1 MTIGE
6 AIAAEAAGWLG
17 TPFVWEA
24 GVRGQGVD
32 CAWFLIRVC
41 EAVGVVPVGAVD
53 PRPYPR
59 DWHLHRNDHRYEQWL
74 GQYLQAQPPGTAPVA
89 GDVVLFR
96 FGRAASHAAIVVE
109 WPRRL
114 LHAHPAAGVEWLD
127 VRVDGFQRRVAGVWR
142 AVPRGV

>member
-1 MTIGE
+1 MTRA
-6 AIAAEAAGWLG
+6 AIVAEAERWLG

-32 CAWFLIRVC
+32 CAWFLIRVL

-59 DWHLHRNDHRYEQWL
+59 DWHLHTNDHRYERWMDK
-74 GQYLQAQPPGTAPVA
+74 YLERAPVGTLPAA

-96 FGRAASHAAIVVE
+96 FGRAASHAAIVID
-109 WPRRL
+109 WPQRS
-114 LHAHPAAGVEWLD
+114 LHAHPDAGVEYLD
-127 VRVDGFQRRVAGVWR
+127 ARVDGFARRLAGVWR
-142 AVPRGV
+142 VRGI